1 MAWFGWEPPLF
12 DNRMRAFHCL
22 DICFWFKNTDLMLTH
37 TGGGA
42 RPRKLSVKM
51 ADALLNFMKKGDPN
65 GGALPQWPRFT
76 SEKGEVMVLNDV
88 CEVKNDPDRQARA
101 TLV

>member
-1 MAWFGWEPPLF
+1 
-12 DNRMRAFHCL
+12 
-22 DICFWFKNTDLMLTH
+22 
-37 TGGGA
+37 
-42 RPRKLSVKM
+42 M
-51 ADALLNFMKKGDPN
+51 ADALLNFMKKGEPN